1 MLKRVSIIIIAIVA
15 GILFTSN
22 SFLSTQEAYAYNKPW
37 DQGHDSTEP
46 EDPEDPEDPD
56 DEDPCESSACPIFI
70 ANGNYTTTTTD
81 IKINTRLGFDIT
93 RTYNSLDDKRT
104 GLVGYGWV
112 LNFESKL
119 LRIAGENE
127 NYVVVLM
134 ANGQR
139 LKFVENVDGT
149 YETPPGRTLK
159 LTRNSDDNEFVLQ
172 LNSDITFVYDE
183 KLKKIRDS
191 NGNELSLGYTEGCLS
206 SIYDENGIVLSFT
219 KGPNGKIASV
229 SYPSGHSIFYK
240 YDNSGNLIS
249 FTDLN
254 GNTTIYEYDNNHNL
268 IRIIDQTGGIV
279 AQISYTSDGKVSSYT
294 QRGETY
300 YFTYVNSNT
309 TQKSDSNGNIWVYVF
324 DDNGLV
330 TSVSDPLGN
339 TTQRTFDDNKN
350 LIRSV
355 DANGNTTEYEYD
367 GQGNVVTIIDALG
380 NEKNMEYDNN
390 GNLTQETNENGV
402 VTRYEYDTNNNLIT
416 IRKAYGSTEE
426 IVQRMEYDTLG
437 NKTKFIDGEGNEFN
451 YAYDSKGNLLT
462 EIDPLG
468 NVTSYIYDQFGNVI
482 SKTTPDGA
490 TQVYEYDKGGNQT
503 KITDALGN
511 EILKEYDVN
520 SRLVK
525 LIDEIGAETR
535 FEYDTYGNQTKII
548 DPLGNETAKTYNSRH
563 QVESLRDRNG
573 NFAFFQYD
581 AIGRLVRKV
590 IKIGDTSSTPD
601 GDDIITE
608 YSYDNVGNVINE
620 KDSYGNEK
628 VKAYDALNRLTSET
642 NPIGESKTYTYDN
655 VGKIV
660 NASLPTGLVFA
671 NVYNQHK
678 QLVSISDSIGNIASF
693 SYDKAGRRLSRTNSL
708 ENTMIFDY
716 DASGKQLS
724 TTQPSG
730 AKTQYQYDS
739 LGRILTKADGNG
751 NATTYTYDA
760 MGRIICMSESGR
772 TFSAEYDSKGRKT
785 SFTDANGNTTSY
797 TYDINGNLLAET
809 FADETTEQNSYDAE
823 GRRISKTDRNG
834 NLIQFEYHEI
844 GALVK
849 RDYPGTDDDMFQYDR
864 NGRLIKAENSDS
876 IITFTYD
883 NAGRLVQETQNGV
896 SIQYN
901 YSNNSGNRQ
910 IVYPSGKLIREIRDD
925 RYRLITLEDNTSQI
939 VDYIFNDEN
948 RLTQKTYG
956 NGIEL
961 DYVFNLDNKL
971 TDIIYSDSLGENE
984 NFHYT
989 YDNNGNRLSLRKF
1002 YDPLNSEQYQYDTCN
1017 RLIEFRRGELESDG
1031 TIPSPSKMINYYL
1044 DLMSNWDSVVNNTI
1058 TSNRVHNSVN
1068 QITAID
1074 GNTLQYDNNGNL
1086 IEDSQYIYEH
1096 NYKNLLTKVTQKSD
1110 GNVVVE
1116 YQYDPL
1122 GRRISKTV
1130 GSVVVTNFYYDSDRV
1145 IEERVNGVTTATYVF
1160 GIQKDE
1166 IIQMSKAGS
1175 TYYFL
1180 LDGLG
1185 SVSKI
1190 VDVNGNIVE
1199 SYSYDPYGRIFM
1211 YDGAG
1216 NPLSDSA
1223 ISNCYFFTG
1232 RKYEKEVGLY
1242 YYRARYYSP
1251 DLGRFLSRD
1260 PSGYADSMNLYE
1272 YVMSNPVIYID
1283 PLGLTSKL
1291 KGCFTQSL
1299 DVEIGKKFVGKLPGK
1314 WKDKVNIKLAHT
1326 TEFCKICCGK
1336 ETERPGDIVT
1346 DISLSGSATANFKIG
1361 PVPVP
1366 GWGVAVGDMY
1376 IGMVGFLTVQGGGS
1390 ITAETQK
1397 CINNVKGSGCVIIG
1411 LGLRAEFGANFD
1423 VVAAYVVGGV
1433 SGKYKGCL
1441 VVTLVTIK
1449 LEHEFCASGEIDA
1462 VVKFLFWELKKRIY
1476 GIEKCWPL
1484 GSIPLI

>member
-1 MLKRVSIIIIAIVA
+1 M
-15 GILFTSN
+15 
-22 SFLSTQEAYAYNKPW
+22 TQDAHAYNKPW
-37 DQGHDSTEP
+37 DQGHDSTNP
-46 EDPEDPEDPD
+46 DDPEDPEDPD

-81 IKINTRLGFDIT
+81 IKISTRHGFGIT

-159 LTRNSDDNEFVLQ
+159 LTRNSDNEFVLQ
-172 LNSDITFVYDE
+172 LNSDISFVYDE
-183 KLKKIRDS
+183 NLRKIRDS
-191 NGNELSLGYTEGCLS
+191 NGNELLLGYTEGCLS
-206 SIYDENGIVLSFT
+206 TIYGENEIVLSFT

-229 SYPSGHSIFYK
+229 SYPSGDSIYYE

-268 IRIIDQTGGIV
+268 TRIIDPTGGIV
-279 AQISYTSDGKVSSYT
+279 AQTSYTADGKVSSYT
-294 QRGETY
+294 ERGETY

-309 TQKSDSNGNIWVYVF
+309 TQKNDSNGNIWVYIF

-330 TSVSDPLGN
+330 TSVSDSLGN
-339 TTQRTFDDNKN
+339 TTQRIFDDNKN

-367 GQGNVVTIIDALG
+367 GQGNVVRIIDALG

-402 VTRYEYDTNNNLIT
+402 VTRYEYDTNNNLII

-426 IVQRMEYDTLG
+426 IVERMGYDTFG

-451 YAYDSKGNLLT
+451 YAYDSKGNLLMET
-462 EIDPLG
+462 DPLG

-490 TQVYEYDKGGNQT
+490 TQVYEYDKEGNET
-503 KITDALGN
+503 KVTDALGN
-511 EILKEYDVN
+511 ETSKEYDVN

-525 LIDEIGAETR
+525 LIDGIGGETR
-535 FEYDTYGNQTKII
+535 FEYDAYGNQTKII
-548 DPLGNETAKTYNSRH
+548 DPLGNETVKTYNSRH
-563 QVESLRDRNG
+563 QAESLRDKNG

-590 IKIGDTSSTPD
+590 IKIGDTISTPD
-601 GDDIITE
+601 GDDIIIE

-642 NPIGESKTYTYDN
+642 NPIGETKTYSYDN

-660 NASLPTGLVFA
+660 NASLPTGLAFT

-693 SYDKAGRRLSRTNSL
+693 SYDKAMRRLSRTNSL
-708 ENTMIFDY
+708 GNTITFDY

-730 AKTQYQYDS
+730 AKGQYQYDS
-739 LGRILTKADGNG
+739 LGRILTKTDGNG

-760 MGRIICMSESGR
+760 MGRIISMSESGR
-772 TFSAEYDSKGRKT
+772 TFSAEYDSKGRKI
-785 SFTDANGNTTSY
+785 SFADANGNTTSY
-797 TYDINGNLLAET
+797 TYDIYGNLLTET
-809 FADETTEQNSYDAE
+809 FADGTTEQNNFDAE
-823 GRRISKTDRNG
+823 GRLISKTDRNG
-834 NLIQFEYHEI
+834 NLIQFEYNEI

-849 RDYPGTDDDMFQYDR
+849 RDYPSTNDDMFQYDR

-925 RYRLITLEDNTSQI
+925 RYRLITLEDNNSQI
-939 VDYIFNDEN
+939 INYTFNDEN
-948 RLTQKTYG
+948 RITKKAYG
-956 NGIEL
+956 NAIEL
-961 DYVFNLDNKL
+961 DYVFNTDNKL
-971 TDIIYSDSLGENE
+971 INIIYSDSLGEND
-984 NFHYT
+984 NFQYT

-1002 YDPLNSEQYQYDTCN
+1002 YHPLNSEQYQYDTCN
-1017 RLIEFRRGELESDG
+1017 RLIEFKRGELESDG
-1031 TIPSPSKMINYYL
+1031 TIPSPSKTINYNL
-1044 DLMSNWDSVVNNTI
+1044 DLMSNWKSVVNNAV
-1058 TSNRVHNSVN
+1058 TSNRVQNSVN
-1068 QITAID
+1068 QVTAID

-1086 IEDSQYIYEH
+1086 NVDGQYIYEY
-1096 NYKNLLTKVTQKSD
+1096 NYKNLLTKVTSKSD

-1116 YQYDPL
+1116 FQYDPL

-1130 GSVVVTNFYYDSDRV
+1130 GGVVTNFYYDSDRV
-1145 IEERVNGVTTATYVF
+1145 IEERVNGFTTATYVF

-1166 IIQMSKAGS
+1166 IIQMSKNGN

-1185 SVSKI
+1185 SISKLA
-1190 VDVNGNIVE
+1190 DVNANIVE
-1199 SYSYDPYGRIFM
+1199 SYRYDPYGRIFM
-1211 YDGAG
+1211 YDGFG
-1216 NPLSDSA
+1216 NPLSDSTVG
-1223 ISNCYFFTG
+1223 NRYFFTG
-1232 RKYEKEVGLY
+1232 RRYEKEINLY

-1283 PLGLTSKL
+1283 PLGLKL
-1291 KGCFTQSL
+1291 KGCFTQTF
-1299 DVEIGKKFVGKLPGK
+1299 DVNIGAGFLKKIPGIGKKI
-1314 WKDKVNIKLAHT
+1314 KDIKLEHQT
-1326 TEFCKICCGK
+1326 QFCKKCCDK
-1336 ETERPGDIVT
+1336 DTERAGDIIT
-1346 DISLSGSATANFKIG
+1346 DISISGSASVGISIG

-1366 GWGVAVGDMY
+1366 GWGIAVGDAY
-1376 IGMVGFLTVQGGGS
+1376 IGLVGFFTISGGGS
-1390 ITAETQK
+1390 ITAETDI
-1397 CINNVKGSGCVIIG
+1397 CDNNVQGSGCIFIG
-1411 LGLRAEFGANFD
+1411 VGIRAEFGVELV
-1423 VVAAYVVGGV
+1423 VVAAYVRGGV
-1433 SGKYKGCL
+1433 SGKYEGCL
-1441 VVTLVTIK
+1441 VARIGTVY
-1449 LEHEFCASGEIDA
+1449 LEQEFCLNGDIDA
-1462 VVKFLFWELKKRIY
+1462 VIKFVFWDLTHRIY
-1476 GIEKCWPL
+1476 HVDKCWNL
-1484 GSIPLI
+1484 GKKVLM